1 MAIRTTS
8 HYRYIDKYRSK
19 KTGKWVYVYDKGT
32 DKWKHGYNDDTHT
45 SWAKQLGDT
54 KHKKVRSNSR
64 KRMTD
69 EERAL
74 DDRRHRSYNKKRMA
88 KNAGNIFKNLG
99 RAAKAVV
106 TGKNAGKYLARSR
119 KSALKTARNATNL
132 ATSYSGHTG
141 KRTKTKKW
149 IEQQLYGNKK
159 GVYTGSKSKRWH

>member
-1 MAIRTTS
+1 MPKDWS
-8 HYRYIDKYRSK
+8 NHRYLDKYRSK
-19 KTGKWVYVYDKGT
+19 KTGKWVYVYANDNNRIGGASAVVRSHSRGGMT
-32 DKWKHGYNDDTHT
+32 DK
-45 SWAKQLGDT
+45 
-54 KHKKVRSNSR
+54 
-64 KRMTD
+64 
-69 EERAL
+69 ERAR
-74 DDRRHRSYNKKRMA
+74 DDRRHRSYNKKRMV

-159 GVYTGSKSKRWH
+159 GVYTGSKSKRWQ